1 MFHFWR
7 VSKDAQNP
15 FSSRYGPIWD
25 PIWDPI
31 WGHDETY
38 WRPLWTT
45 PMAHILVPVGTPH
58 SGCSDGIIR
67 MTRWGAQMR
76 PQIGDLLNRV
86 WMVCSLQKIHHLFT
100 TQTCIMT

>member
-31 WGHDETY
+31 WGHNETY

-58 SGCSDGIIR
+58 SGVLRWHHQDDQMGCSDE
-67 MTRWGAQMR
+67 TPDWR
-76 PQIGDLLNRV
+76 PL
-86 WMVCSLQKIHHLFT
+86 K
-100 TQTCIMT
+100 